1 MPLVSGNENL
11 HRVTFVK
18 KSNSAPS
25 PCTCA
30 ATATERLHKKERAAV
45 QCLVDPE
52 LSSDTNASDMRGG
65 GLLFL
70 ALALALAACGV
81 AGHGVHPLSRI
92 AVHRARVALDA
103 SAAVRAS
110 PKLLGSRGED
120 THWVTVDF
128 AVPHAS
134 DDDWIGV
141 FSPSEFNAS
150 TCPDSKRSGQIPGP
164 EICSAPIKY
173 QLANY
178 SSGYAQSGKGTLK
191 FQLINQRQDFSFGL
205 FSGGFSNPTLVAVSN
220 KIAFANPKAP
230 VYPRLALGKT
240 WNEMTVTWTSGYDS
254 SEASPIVE
262 WGMEGSP
269 PARTTADTATFGRE
283 RLCGEPANTVGW
295 RDPGFIHTA
304 FLKNLRPDKAYHYK
318 IGHTLHNGKVTWG
331 KPKSFKAAP
340 YPGQRSLQRVVIFGD
355 LGKAERDGSNEYQNF
370 QPASRNTTDAVIRD
384 LDNTDVVFHIGD
396 ISYANGYL
404 SQWDQ
409 FTQQVEPI
417 TSRVPYMLAS
427 GNHERDF
434 PNSGSFY
441 NGTDS
446 GGECGVPAA
455 TMYYVPTENRANYWY
470 VADYGMFR
478 FCVAD
483 SEHDWREGTEQYS
496 FIEHC
501 LATVDRAKQ
510 PWLIFTAHRVLGYS
524 SGFYYSFNGAFGEP
538 MGRQSLEPLWQRYQ
552 VDMAFYGHYH
562 QYERTCPVHQEK
574 CVQEGTVHVV
584 VGGAG
589 AYMSNFTTV
598 APPWSV
604 YRDMDYGFGKLTASN
619 ETTLQFEYRRS
630 SDGQV
635 YDSFTVHKDKQNV

>member
-1 MPLVSGNENL
+1 
-11 HRVTFVK
+11 
-18 KSNSAPS
+18 
-25 PCTCA
+25 
-30 ATATERLHKKERAAV
+30 
-45 QCLVDPE
+45 
-52 LSSDTNASDMRGG
+52 MRGG
-65 GLLFL
+65 TGLAPRGLLWL
-70 ALALALAACGV
+70 ALALSLAAACRV
-81 AGHGVHPLSRI
+81 VTGHDVHPLSRI
-92 AVHRARVALDA
+92 AVHRAGVALDA
-103 SAAVRAS
+103 SAAARAS

-120 THWVTVDF
+120 TDWVTVDF
-128 AVPHAS
+128 HVPNPS
-134 DDDWIGV
+134 DGDWIGV

-150 TCPDSKRSGQIPGP
+150 SCPSIQGSGQIAGP
-164 EICSAPIKY
+164 AICSAPVKY

-178 SSGYAQSGKGTLK
+178 SSGYAKLGKGTLK

-205 FSGGFSNPTLVAVSN
+205 FTGGLSNPTLVTVSN
-220 KIAFANPKAP
+220 KIAFVNPKAP

-240 WNEMTVTWTSGYDS
+240 WNEMTVTWTSGYDI
-254 SEASPIVE
+254 SEAYPFVE
-262 WGMEGSP
+262 WGVKGSP
-269 PARTTADTATFGRE
+269 PARALADTVTFGRE
-283 RLCGEPANTVGW
+283 RLCGEPASTVGW
-295 RDPGFIHTA
+295 RDPGFVHTA
-304 FLKNLRPDKAYHYK
+304 FLKNLWPAKEYYYR
-318 IGHTLHNGKVTWG
+318 IGHTLHNGKVIWG
-331 KPKSFKAAP
+331 KPKSFTAAP
-340 YPGQRSLQRVVIFGD
+340 SPGQRSLQRVIIFGD

-370 QPASRNTTDAVIRD
+370 QPASLNTTDAVIRD
-384 LDNTDVVFHIGD
+384 LGDTDMVFHIGD

-470 VADYGMFR
+470 MADYGMFR

-483 SEHDWREGTEQYS
+483 SEQDWREGTEQYR
-496 FIEHC
+496 FIERC

-524 SGFYYSFNGAFGEP
+524 SGFYYGYNGVFGEP
-538 MGRQSLEPLWQRYQ
+538 MARQNLEPLWRRYG
-552 VDMAFYGHYH
+552 VDVAFYGHFH
-562 QYERTCPVHQEK
+562 QYERTCPVYQEK
-574 CVQEGTVHVV
+574 CVQDGTVHVV
-584 VGGAG
+584 VGGGG

-619 ETTLQFEYRRS
+619 ETTLRFEYRRS

-635 YDSFTVHKDKQNV
+635 YDSFTLHKDKQNV